1 VSPSVAPHGPT
12 PNPTSDEELL
22 LRYREGDTA
31 AFRELFERFAPI
43 LLRVLRRDLSPPS
56 LAEDL
61 VQQTFLQL
69 HRARFDFDPAR
80 RFKPWIFTI
89 ALNLKREHFR
99 ASRQRPTASSDD
111 AAEVAV
117 PPADHQRVDVRQTI
131 AWALERIPGEQ
142 REVIELHWF
151 EGLSFRDVA
160 HCLGIGAVAAKVRAH
175 RGYARLR
182 ALLDRQEPKAG
193 NSSTRQRI

>member
-1 VSPSVAPHGPT
+1 VSPLAAPHGPA

-31 AFRELFERFAPI
+31 AFRELFERYAPI
-43 LLRVLRRDLSPPS
+43 LLRILGRELSPSS

-69 HRARFDFDPAR
+69 HRARFDFDPTR
-80 RFKPWIFTI
+80 RFRPWIFTI

-99 ASRQRPTASSDD
+99 AARQRPHASSDD

-117 PPADHQRVDVRQTI
+117 PPADHERVDVRQTI
-131 AWALERIPGEQ
+131 TWALERIPGEQ

-175 RGYARLR
+175 RGYVRLR
-182 ALLDRQEPKAG
+182 ALLERGEPNDG
-193 NSSTRQRI
+193 NSDTRQRI